1 MAENQVYLIK
11 SGQNSFVEETEA
23 IVGISGG
30 KVGIGTTA
38 PEADLHVTGS
48 VKIGG
53 DLAVDGTFTTINSST
68 ISVDDKNIE
77 LGSTDNPTDVTAD
90 GGGITVKGTTDKTF
104 NWIDATDAWTS
115 SEHLHLAAG
124 KSFAADGI
132 RALGASGLNIG
143 DDAGNGIFVQDGG
156 KVGIGTTNPGYD
168 LDVDGSGNFT
178 SLYVG
183 GNAVLTGEGSIFG
196 KWEDGA
202 AQGEI
207 FYTGGNVGVGTNN
220 PEYPLHVVGNSVVD
234 GNFVVNGTSGNF
246 NVSDFNV
253 SGDSI
258 VLNYGGG
265 ALTSNRGGI
274 IVKDSSFANKTFEYV
289 EGSDY
294 WNSNVGLNITNG
306 GINASSVSAVDANG
320 LTLGDDAGNGIF
332 VEDGG
337 QIGVNTT
344 SPGYNL
350 HVNGS
355 THVGGEFSVGSEFKI
370 SAGGAVGGTAP
381 ASDGDIIKWDDANN
395 KWVAGAN
402 VGGGGGGGVG
412 EVPAATINSLPSG
425 QSIYEIEF
433 AETYNV
439 EPRIATQLEIDGEG
453 SIIPY
458 VVSGVSTSGY
468 HLIFAQD
475 IPNNNYRIHT
485 TFGGRDVHWETGAG
499 ASLHYN
505 DGDVS
510 IQRNFTIGGNLT
522 VNGTTT
528 TVNTETVEIEDH
540 NLVIAAN
547 TGYNQLTSE
556 YPGAG
561 GAYAGILWGT
571 GDAGAASSVSLTYQ
585 TNKGFAFEGGNVGIG
600 TTSPSAKLSIT
611 NGGAEGV
618 EIQPGLS
625 SGLNRIT
632 NFNRTTSTYNKLA
645 IDASEIDL
653 KASGSSVV
661 AVSGSV
667 LTVNPNSLDYD
678 FHVKPDTGVGM
689 FVQGS
694 SGNVGIGTANP
705 ARLLHL
711 KNSNSAIAFETPID
725 ANGSAFAQIKS
736 GRDGNSGYSSTIE
749 FATTESTAAVPTFG
763 NNGSGGSGFVTR
775 MLIDS
780 SGNVG
785 IGTTNPSAKLFIK
798 GTQAEEAQITI
809 SADNTSGPK
818 DAILFLNATRG
829 LNNAGSNAEIR
840 ATHDG
845 GSGLGKMLFGT
856 RQAPGT
862 GDPTAAMAIDSEGNV
877 GIGTTNPNRKL
888 EVVGSDGLAIADF
901 KSNSHQADSFLYIT
915 NTATPVAAEVGSSA
929 TLSLSLHNQSGA
941 KISAISTSDYTTN
954 GNSNCALGF
963 SVASGNVATERMR
976 IAANGNVGIGT
987 TNPGSLLEVY
997 SNSGVGNTQ
1006 IHIHNDSTGNAAVL
1020 RLEGGR
1026 NTTDSNVYQDVGQV
1040 LFVNKGNITAGI
1052 RSYHQGDGQVSDNDF
1067 DDGDLRF
1074 LTSDHG
1080 SSNVLSTRM
1089 VINKS
1094 GNVGIG
1100 TTNPGHKLT
1109 IQQDG
1114 GGVFSQYRDSSNY
1127 AGQILGDTA
1136 GIFGINGRT
1145 GVDISI
1151 SGSQTSALKID
1162 SNGNV
1167 GIGTTNPDYNLH
1179 IAGGLP
1185 ALKLEGVQPR
1195 IWLSETDQTD
1205 LNTLIRN
1212 NNSGFQIDTTNDSDG
1227 VIANRLTILNTNGN
1241 VGIGTTNPGAK
1252 LQVDTNSDAVY
1263 ADSNQGSNFALTLKN
1278 TPSVDG
1284 GKAGNNVGIAF
1295 YNYST
1300 GNNFGRISYI
1310 ASVQEQDGSR
1320 YSNLVFGTD
1329 DGTGDR
1335 DEKMRIT
1342 SAGNVGI
1349 GTTNPTADLHIN
1361 SSDTATTADDSVSS
1375 LRFQNG
1381 DSFNNSVLI
1390 NCRTDVS
1397 GATDYTDRVGL
1408 MIATRGQERMRITS
1422 VGNVGIGNTNP
1433 SAPLHIS
1440 SDNAAGGY
1448 NLRVSA
1454 GGGGSEDRGI
1464 YIAAGKTSPTSAGHC
1479 VYIAF
1484 HDGDGTAAGGIR
1496 NSSTV
1501 SNPEFFNGSDVR
1513 MKKNIEDCDI
1523 NGIQKIKS
1531 LRLRKWDWNTEKA
1544 ITPTDIGLVADELEQ
1559 VFPELV
1565 SRQKLD
1571 GWEHCVAEGEELLK
1585 TIPSESKITLTLLK
1599 AIQEQQQMIEDLKS
1613 QNASLESRISALE
1626 S

>member
-77 LGSTDNPTDVTAD
+77 LGSTDSPTDITAD
-90 GGGITVKGTTDKTF
+90 GGGITVKGATDKTF

-124 KSFAADGI
+124 KRFAADGI

-156 KVGIGTTNPGYD
+156 KVGIATTNPGYD
-168 LDVDGSGNFT
+168 LDVDGSGNFA
-178 SLYVG
+178 SLYVD

-306 GINASSVSAVDANG
+306 GINVASVSAVDANG

-337 QIGVNTT
+337 QIGINTT

-381 ASDGDIIKWDDANN
+381 ASDGDIIKWDNANN

-499 ASLHYN
+499 ASLYYN
-505 DGDVS
+505 DGDVN

-547 TGYNQLTSE
+547 TGYNQLTNE

-571 GDAGAASSVSLTYQ
+571 GDAGAASPVSLTYQ

-600 TTSPSAKLSIT
+600 TTSPSAALHVDSSLDGPVFDSGGTGNTNHALLVRDSAKNQLLRVNNNGNVGIGTTNPGAKLDVRLGATGTIAEFRGADTDLLHIDGDANGISLDARNVGLFNLKMQGSEVISINSDGNVGIGTTNPSAKLSIT

-667 LTVNPNSLDYD
+667 LTVNPDSLDYD

-694 SGNVGIGTANP
+694 SGNVGIGTTNPGSKLEVYQELEANDVGDSILTVTNT
-705 ARLLHL
+705 RL
-711 KNSNSAIAFETPID
+711 NTGSSSA
-725 ANGSAFAQIKS
+725 
-736 GRDGNSGYSSTIE
+736 TI
-749 FATTESTAAVPTFG
+749 
-763 NNGSGGSGFVTR
+763 GFVTDEVDGSTADKRAQISASYDGTNGGKLVLSTHNGTSLNQALTIKNDGNVGIGTTNPSENLEIYKTSGSSIKLTRANWKAAAEAGDISFHSGGTSGERAVPVARIVGLDTFAGGNSPYNGGLSFYTLSGNSSYER
-775 MLIDS
+775 MRIAS

-785 IGTTNPSAKLFIK
+785 IGTTNPARLLDVS
-798 GTQAEEAQITI
+798 
-809 SADNTSGPK
+809 SSSG
-818 DAILFLNATRG
+818 
-829 LNNAGSNAEIR
+829 AGSSINQHIMLSRGTANGAYLGTIR
-840 ATHDG
+840 STVNNDV
-845 GSGLGKMLFGT
+845 SGLVLGV
-856 RQAPGT
+856 
-862 GDPTAAMAIDSEGNV
+862 DSQNILTIVDSGNV
-877 GIGTTNPNRKL
+877 GIGTTNPNAALHVNSSLDGPIFYSGGTGNTNHALLVGDSAKNQLLRVDNNGNVGIGTTGPRGVLHVVSDVQNNSLQDYGIAAFENTNLEGLSIGYNTDNNFTYLWSREVGVGSRGLHLNGSIFVDNYGGNVGIGTTNPAAQLDISKGGGAGVAKMVLTGGDGEVTESKL
-888 EVVGSDGLAIADF
+888 EIFASGLAADSNERSCINAISDGSSRLAF
-901 KSNSHQADSFLYIT
+901 QMNS
-915 NTATPVAAEVGSSA
+915 V
-929 TLSLSLHNQSGA
+929 
-941 KISAISTSDYTTN
+941 
-954 GNSNCALGF
+954 
-963 SVASGNVATERMR
+963 ERMR
-976 IAANGNVGIGT
+976 IENSGNVGIGT
-987 TNPGSLLEVY
+987 TNPGSYKLYINGTARV
-997 SNSGVGNTQ
+997 SGG
-1006 IHIHNDSTGNAAVL
+1006 
-1020 RLEGGR
+1020 
-1026 NTTDSNVYQDVGQV
+1026 DV
-1040 LFVNKGNITAGI
+1040 
-1052 RSYHQGDGQVSDNDF
+1052 
-1067 DDGDLRF
+1067 
-1074 LTSDHG
+1074 TSDDRVKHNEQAIVG
-1080 SSNVLSTRM
+1080 AIETLGKITPKKYIKTIDMYEANHDFELDED
-1089 VINKS
+1089 
-1094 GNVGIG
+1094 GNPV
-1100 TTNPGHKLT
+1100 
-1109 IQQDG
+1109 D
-1114 GGVFSQYRDSSNY
+1114 
-1127 AGQILGDTA
+1127 A
-1136 GIFGINGRT
+1136 NGEP
-1145 GVDISI
+1145 VEHSI
-1151 SGSQTSALKID
+1151 EA
-1162 SNGNV
+1162 
-1167 GIGTTNPDYNLH
+1167 
-1179 IAGGLP
+1179 
-1185 ALKLEGVQPR
+1185 
-1195 IWLSETDQTD
+1195 
-1205 LNTLIRN
+1205 
-1212 NNSGFQIDTTNDSDG
+1212 G
-1227 VIANRLTILNTNGN
+1227 VIAQQVLEVPELAFMVSPEGVDEDGN
-1241 VGIGTTNPGAK
+1241 V
-1252 LQVDTNSDAVY
+1252 
-1263 ADSNQGSNFALTLKN
+1263 
-1278 TPSVDG
+1278 
-1284 GKAGNNVGIAF
+1284 
-1295 YNYST
+1295 
-1300 GNNFGRISYI
+1300 
-1310 ASVQEQDGSR
+1310 
-1320 YSNLVFGTD
+1320 
-1329 DGTGDR
+1329 
-1335 DEKMRIT
+1335 
-1342 SAGNVGI
+1342 
-1349 GTTNPTADLHIN
+1349 
-1361 SSDTATTADDSVSS
+1361 
-1375 LRFQNG
+1375 
-1381 DSFNNSVLI
+1381 
-1390 NCRTDVS
+1390 
-1397 GATDYTDRVGL
+1397 
-1408 MIATRGQERMRITS
+1408 
-1422 VGNVGIGNTNP
+1422 
-1433 SAPLHIS
+1433 
-1440 SDNAAGGY
+1440 
-1448 NLRVSA
+1448 
-1454 GGGGSEDRGI
+1454 
-1464 YIAAGKTSPTSAGHC
+1464 TSPHGLNYNSLFTYA
-1479 VYIAF
+1479 IA
-1484 HDGDGTAAGGIR
+1484 
-1496 NSSTV
+1496 
-1501 SNPEFFNGSDVR
+1501 
-1513 MKKNIEDCDI
+1513 
-1523 NGIQKIKS
+1523 
-1531 LRLRKWDWNTEKA
+1531 
-1544 ITPTDIGLVADELEQ
+1544 
-1559 VFPELV
+1559 
-1565 SRQKLD
+1565 
-1571 GWEHCVAEGEELLK
+1571 
-1585 TIPSESKITLTLLK
+1585 
-1599 AIQEQQQMIEDLKS
+1599 AIQEQQSIIESLQS

>member
-77 LGSTDNPTDVTAD
+77 LGSTDSPTDITAD
-90 GGGITVKGTTDKTF
+90 GGGITVKGATDKTF

-124 KSFAADGI
+124 KRFAADGI

-156 KVGIGTTNPGYD
+156 KVGIATTNPGYD
-168 LDVDGSGNFT
+168 LDVDGSGNFA
-178 SLYVG
+178 SLYVD

-265 ALTSNRGGI
+265 SLTSNRGGI

-306 GINASSVSAVDANG
+306 GINAASVSAVDANG

-337 QIGVNTT
+337 QIGINTT

-355 THVGGEFSVGSEFKI
+355 THVGGEFSVGNEFKI

-381 ASDGDIIKWDDANN
+381 ASDGDIIKWDDTNN

-412 EVPAATINSLPSG
+412 EVPLATINSLPSG

-499 ASLHYN
+499 ASLYYN
-505 DGDVS
+505 DGDVN

-547 TGYNQLTSE
+547 TGYNQLTNE

-571 GDAGAASSVSLTYQ
+571 GDAGAASPVSLTYQ

-600 TTSPSAKLSIT
+600 TTSPAKKLHIHEGTASTAAQIHFTNASTGGTNNDGATLMLQSSNLLFRNRETDGAIGFQMQDGSIE
-611 NGGAEGV
+611 A
-618 EIQPGLS
+618 L
-625 SGLNRIT
+625 RIAA
-632 NFNRTTSTYNKLA
+632 N
-645 IDASEIDL
+645 
-653 KASGSSVV
+653 
-661 AVSGSV
+661 
-667 LTVNPNSLDYD
+667 
-678 FHVKPDTGVGM
+678 
-689 FVQGS
+689 
-694 SGNVGIGTANP
+694 GNVGIGTSTVDSA
-705 ARLLHL
+705 LHIKKTTPRVTL
-711 KNSNSAIAFETPID
+711 QIAE
-725 ANGSAFAQIKS
+725 
-736 GRDGNSGYSSTIE
+736 NSGYNTIE
-749 FATTESTAAVPTFG
+749 SGAGNQLIFGRSGTEQMRIDSNGNVGIGTTNPGVKLSINLPADLGIPDLGIVGGSIIDTISGARGLVAG
-763 NNGSGGSGFVTR
+763 HASGGDYFLQVQR
-775 MLIDS
+775 IDNAPTAYDLLLQPNG
-780 SGNVG
+780 GNVG
-785 IGTTNPSAKLFIK
+785 IGTTNPSAKLHIEVPY
-798 GTQAEEAQITI
+798 TD
-809 SADNTSGPK
+809 SADIRSGQGRPGAVLRLTH
-818 DAILFLNATRG
+818 DAEWHTAYESGGSDPDFLGGIEFESTDS
-829 LNNAGSNAEIR
+829 NAGTGVRTAIKTTVDSSLNSNSLVFY
-840 ATHDG
+840 T
-845 GSGLGKMLFGT
+845 
-856 RQAPGT
+856 APESTPGIVER
-862 GDPTAAMAIDSEGNV
+862 MRIDSAGNV
-877 GIGTTNPNRKL
+877 GIGTTNPAAQLDISKGGGAGVAKMVLTGGDGEVTESKL
-888 EVVGSDGLAIADF
+888 EIFASGLAADSNERSCINAISDGSSRLAFQI
-901 KSNSHQADSFLYIT
+901 NS
-915 NTATPVAAEVGSSA
+915 V
-929 TLSLSLHNQSGA
+929 
-941 KISAISTSDYTTN
+941 
-954 GNSNCALGF
+954 
-963 SVASGNVATERMR
+963 ERMR
-976 IAANGNVGIGT
+976 IEN
-987 TNPGSLLEVY
+987 
-997 SNSGVGNTQ
+997 
-1006 IHIHNDSTGNAAVL
+1006 
-1020 RLEGGR
+1020 
-1026 NTTDSNVYQDVGQV
+1026 
-1040 LFVNKGNITAGI
+1040 
-1052 RSYHQGDGQVSDNDF
+1052 
-1067 DDGDLRF
+1067 
-1074 LTSDHG
+1074 
-1080 SSNVLSTRM
+1080 
-1089 VINKS
+1089 S

-1100 TTNPGHKLT
+1100 TTNPGERLHIEGASPSIKIKATNQSGLAEIKLQSDAGDNNADLWS
-1109 IQQDG
+1109 I
-1114 GGVFSQYRDSSNY
+1114 RASNNQPADNHLLEFMSY
-1127 AGQILGDTA
+1127 S
-1136 GIFGINGRT
+1136 T
-1145 GVDISI
+1145 GSFA
-1151 SGSQTSALKID
+1151 SALAID

-1167 GIGTTNPDYNLH
+1167 GIGTTNPGALLH
-1179 IAGGLP
+1179 VAP
-1185 ALKLEGVQPR
+1185 
-1195 IWLSETDQTD
+1195 
-1205 LNTLIRN
+1205 RN
-1212 NNSGFQIDTTNDSDG
+1212 NIDANGDPTNESFFKVFNNATSGTAQGRNGG
-1227 VIANRLTILNTNGN
+1227 VIYIDANYYSQASTIFAVNGRGDNKFTIQGSGNVGIGTANPIYAKLQVHGDSAATRVGLLISDASGRTSAVHQVGDNLLFDDFTSGSTRMVINGSNGN
-1241 VGIGTTNPGAK
+1241 VGIGTSNPGDNK
-1252 LQVDTNSDAVY
+1252 LRIYDSDAGT
-1263 ADSNQGSNFALTLKN
+1263 AGTSASPQWSDSLFLMRNIPNNYQGTRILFAHGKAAIGGFREDNSEDGSHHLSFFTGSN
-1278 TPSVDG
+1278 PQ
-1284 GKAGNNVGIAF
+1284 AGM
-1295 YNYST
+1295 S
-1300 GNNFGRISYI
+1300 
-1310 ASVQEQDGSR
+1310 
-1320 YSNLVFGTD
+1320 
-1329 DGTGDR
+1329 
-1335 DEKMRIT
+1335 
-1342 SAGNVGI
+1342 
-1349 GTTNPTADLHIN
+1349 
-1361 SSDTATTADDSVSS
+1361 
-1375 LRFQNG
+1375 
-1381 DSFNNSVLI
+1381 
-1390 NCRTDVS
+1390 
-1397 GATDYTDRVGL
+1397 
-1408 MIATRGQERMRITS
+1408 ERMRIKHN
-1422 VGNVGIGNTNP
+1422 GNVGIGNTNP

-1454 GGGGSEDRGI
+1454 GGGGSEDRGM